1 MTTNSDTGSVFTARK
16 FTDWAT
22 VKEALM
28 SKKIGASFI
37 LAPMAMQLVAD
48 GVPVKIVYLGHRDGS
63 AIVVGKDSNIQTFE
77 DLRGKVVAVPN
88 RFANQNLLLRKMMRE
103 RGMPFDS
110 IETRDVPPPE
120 HPTALQAGAVDAFI
134 VGEPF
139 CAKAEMDGVG
149 RVLYFTKDIWPG
161 FISCVLVV
169 HDDFIREQPELVS
182 ELVSGISKSGLWLDE
197 SMDNRFDASHVVGTH
212 FYFQKP
218 QLLQWVLSRPV
229 DRVTYGDLKPLREN
243 FDEIMD
249 LAFDTGILPRRL
261 AFEEYVDTSFVPV
274 GERKAW
280 GLEALSLT
288 EEAARLRL
296 EPNVAPDLEKP
307 TLPQKTPR

>member
-1 MTTNSDTGSVFTARK
+1 MTTHSDEGTVFTARK

-22 VKEALM
+22 VKESIL
-28 SKKIGASFI
+28 SKKVGASFL

-63 AIVVGKDSNIQTFE
+63 ALVVGKDSPIQSFE

-88 RFANQNLLLRKMMRE
+88 RFANQNLLLRKLMRE

-149 RVLYFTKDIWPG
+149 RVLYHTKDIWPG

-169 HDDFIREQPELVS
+169 HQDFLDEQPELIA

-197 SMDNRFDASHVVGTH
+197 SMDNRFDASHVVGKH

-218 QLLQWVLSRPV
+218 QLLQWVLSKPV
-229 DRVTYGDLKPLREN
+229 DRVSYGDLKPIRAN
-243 FDEIMD
+243 FDEIME
-249 LAFDTGILPRRL
+249 LAFETGILPRRL
-261 AFEEYVDTSFVPV
+261 SFEEYVDPSFVPV
-274 GERKAW
+274 GERSAW
-280 GLEALSLT
+280 GVEAESLR

-296 EPNVAPDLEKP
+296 EPGTAPDLEKP
-307 TLPQKTPR
+307 ELKRGAQ